1 MPPAGDSVLIQTDG
15 KVVIGG
21 TSSFKSGP
29 FSGYNFALARFWP

>member
-29 FSGYNFALARFWP
+29 FSGYNFALARFWR